1 MPAVSRRHA
10 TPPGHPGPYSNGGR
24 VLHNADPL
32 LRYISGAK
40 STGTRKQGLELLH
53 DPWFNKGTAFSLVE
67 RDRLGLRGLLPPRII
82 PFEKQI
88 ERLLQEYNEGFAEQ
102 RMHQP
107 PEEVRRS
114 GVTPEMVRKYLVL
127 CTLHHRNETLY
138 YRILLDNFK
147 EMVPII
153 YTPTVG
159 WTCQHSAELFRRPR
173 GMYFSAQD
181 QGEMAAMCAN
191 WPADEVDAIVV
202 TDGSRILG
210 LGDLGV
216 SGMGISV
223 GKLSC
228 YVVGA
233 GFYPHRVLPVCL
245 DVGTNNEKFLK
256 DPLYLG
262 LQHPRIEGARYL
274 EIVDEFMA
282 AVTARWPGVLVQ
294 FEDFSYQNAQVLLDR
309 YRRHRFVF
317 NDDIQGT
324 AATVLAGVYGAL
336 RAQGRPVSDITKL
349 RFCCVGAGSAGSG
362 VADQLRRAMMKHG
375 LSEED
380 ACRNFW
386 MMDVQGLVTR
396 KRANLPPIVQ
406 RLARPEVELDG
417 VDMAGAVEAGRV
429 TALLGLSG
437 VGGVFTAGVMQQVAG
452 FAAAEGLRPLIF
464 PLSNPTANSETT
476 PQQAQDA
483 TGGRAIVATGSPFP
497 DAFFEGRKMKS
508 SQGNN
513 VYIFPGLALGAV
525 LGKTPIITDDM
536 FMAASEAL
544 VDVIAEERL
553 QAGQCFPDLN
563 NPREIA
569 AAVALGV
576 IKSAAAEGLVSGPA
590 LTALGEG
597 EQVLLDHIR
606 HSMYSPE
613 YVHLYREP

>member
-1 MPAVSRRHA
+1 MPTAAASKHRAAV
-10 TPPGHPGPYSNGGR
+10 GHPYSNGG

-32 LRYISGAK
+32 LPWIAGAK
-40 STGTRKQGLELLH
+40 TMGTKKQGLEILH

-88 ERLLQEYNEGFAEQ
+88 ERLLHEYNEGFAEQ
-102 RMHQP
+102 RMHDP

-127 CTLHHRNETLY
+127 SNLHHRNETLF

-191 WPADEVDAIVV
+191 WPAEKVDAIVV

-216 SGMGISV
+216 AGMGISV

-245 DVGTNNEKFLK
+245 DVGTNNEKYLK

-262 LQHPRIEGARYL
+262 LQHRRIEGDRYL
-274 EIVDEFMA
+274 AIVDEFMA
-282 AVTARWPGVLVQ
+282 AVTTRWPGVLVQ
-294 FEDFSYQNAQVLLDR
+294 FEDFSYQSAQLLLDR
-309 YRRHRFVF
+309 YRKHRLVF

-362 VADQLRRAMMKHG
+362 VTDQLRRAMQKHG
-375 LSEED
+375 LSEEE

-386 MMDVQGLVTR
+386 MVDVHGLVTR
-396 KRANLPPIVQ
+396 KRNNLPPIVA
-406 RLARPEVELDG
+406 RLARPEVELDCIDLAK
-417 VDMAGAVEAGRV
+417 VVQTGRV

-437 VGGVFTAGVMQQVAG
+437 VGGIFTAEVMQKVAG
-452 FAAAEGLRPLIF
+452 FAEAEGLRPLIF
-464 PLSNPTANSETT
+464 PLSNPTANSETS
-476 PQQAQDA
+476 PQLAQEA
-483 TGGRAIVATGSPFP
+483 TGGKAIVATGSPFP
-497 DAFFEGRKMKS
+497 EAVFDGQVKKA

-513 VYIFPGLALGAV
+513 VYIFPGLALGAK
-525 LGKTPIITDDM
+525 LCKAPIITDDM

-544 VDVIAEERL
+544 VEVISQERL
-553 QAGQCFPDLN
+553 AAGQVFPDLN
-563 NPREIA
+563 NPRDIG

-576 IKSAAAEGLVSGPA
+576 IKSAAAEGLASGPA
-590 LTALGEG
+590 FDALSEG
-597 EQVLLDHIR
+597 ESVLLDHIKN
-606 HSMYSPE
+606 SMYNPE
-613 YVHLYREP
+613 YVHLYPQL